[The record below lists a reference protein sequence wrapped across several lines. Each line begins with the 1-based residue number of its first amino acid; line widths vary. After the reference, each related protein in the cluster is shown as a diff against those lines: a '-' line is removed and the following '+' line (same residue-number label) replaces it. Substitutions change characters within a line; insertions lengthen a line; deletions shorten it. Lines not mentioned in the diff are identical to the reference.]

1 MSKVTSKIDG
11 IIRSNGWAKAF
22 SEYDNVMKYKKVTG
36 VDWVNDN
43 ILNDADNEQK
53 LLWMI
58 SAGTTRNADSNP
70 DEPIRPDVVI
80 NTPEQDAIQNNV
92 EEQIAA
98 GTRVITI
105 PEGQTANNLTI
116 PASATG
122 TITITGNIQDGATIT
137 NLSSKGITVNN
148 TGSEGTPNI
157 IIDSLDG
164 NVTLKG
170 QYNQVWANTKSI
182 SASRAK
188 IQDVVF
194 GGELE
199 GNGDLSVGADWSD
212 PVTVTSYNTNN
223 LAIRNNSDTTV
234 MEQINIVA
242 PNATVDLYGKWGDVY
257 ATVGDD
263 TLILDANFHAAKLVI
278 SKGNVLVHNCYPN
291 ECADIIEVPTGGTIS
306 AYTYNV
312 DTTGSLVKL
321 AGIYEINGE
330 VTADGVFGIIGAG
343 NFMYVNNGKVI
354 AKNKNGFLMVR
365 PAINI
370 TIEGDG
376 EWENQQG
383 YGIWKSNNDGVIK
396 VMSGKFKAQTHVVYA
411 EHGFIEI
418 HGGEFELINTEDK
431 KFLLNCLDASYKAG
445 TAGITVYGGKF
456 HNFDPAN
463 SMSESETPVSFVA
476 EGYKSVRTAENVW
489 EVYPKDVEVDAYETP
504 ATPDEVVVEDTTTDD
519 ENKSVSNY

>member
-22 SEYDNVMKYKKVTG
+22 SEYDNVTKYKKVTG
-36 VDWVNDN
+36 VDWVDDT

-58 SAGTTRNADSNP
+58 SAGTTRNAGANP
-70 DEPIRPDVVI
+70 DEPVRPDVVP

-98 GTRVITI
+98 GTRAITI
-105 PEGQTANNLTI
+105 PAGQTANNLTI

-122 TITITGNIQDGATIT
+122 AITITGDIQDGATIT
-137 NLSSKGITVNN
+137 NLSSKAITINN
-148 TGSEGTPNI
+148 TGSEGIPNI
-157 IIDSLDG
+157 IIDSLNS
-164 NVTLKG
+164 NVILKG

-182 SASRAK
+182 SASGAK

-194 GGELE
+194 GSELE
-199 GNGDLSVGADWSD
+199 GKGNLSVGADWVD

-223 LAIRNNSDTTV
+223 LTIRNNSDTTV
-234 MEQINIVA
+234 MEQITIVA

-257 ATVGDD
+257 ATVGED
-263 TLILDANFHAAKLVI
+263 TLVLDASFHAAKLVV
-278 SKGNVLVHNCYPN
+278 SKGNVLVHNCFPN
-291 ECADIIEVPTGGTIS
+291 ECADIIEVPAGGTIA

-330 VTADGVFGIIGAG
+330 VTADGVFGIIGTG
-343 NFMYVNNGKVI
+343 NYMYVNNGKVI

-365 PAINI
+365 PGINI

-383 YGIWKSNNDGVIK
+383 YGIWKSNNSGVIK
-396 VMSGKFKAQTHVVYA
+396 IMSGKFKAQTHVVYA

-418 HGGEFELINTEDK
+418 HGGEFELVNTEDK
-431 KFLLNCLDASYKAG
+431 KYLLNCLDASYKAG
-445 TAGITVYGGKF
+445 TAGIKVYGGRF
-456 HNFDPAN
+456 HDFDPAN
-463 SMSESETPVSFVA
+463 SMSEPEGPVSFVA
-476 EGYKSVRTAENVW
+476 EGYKSVQTAENIW
-489 EVYPKDVEVDAYETP
+489 EVYPEGVEVDAYKVP
-504 ATPDEVVVEDTTTDD
+504 DATDS
-519 ENKSVSNY
+519 END